1 MHDCQLGH
9 CLPSALWPEMQEW
22 QETSRTISLI
32 THKDNGHFVINMHAF
47 HNATL
52 LWKILPRHLTA
63 PKPLYVDRKARHFA
77 IAAGLQVTQAEKRAR
92 TAAKAAATREA
103 NKAKKRNWQA
113 AAAEVEPAPE
123 PEPSDNEGME
133 SSGEIMSQGT
143 SKRQRSEV

>member
-1 MHDCQLGH
+1 MHDCQLGR
-9 CLPSALWPEMQEW
+9 CLPSTLWPEMQEW

-63 PKPLYVDRKARHFA
+63 PKPLYVDQKARQFE
-77 IAAGLQVTQAEKRAR
+77 ITAGLRVTQAEKQAR

-103 NKAKKRNWQA
+103 NKAKKTKLAGSRCRGRTCA
-113 AAAEVEPAPE
+113 
-123 PEPSDNEGME
+123 
-133 SSGEIMSQGT
+133 
-143 SKRQRSEV
+143 